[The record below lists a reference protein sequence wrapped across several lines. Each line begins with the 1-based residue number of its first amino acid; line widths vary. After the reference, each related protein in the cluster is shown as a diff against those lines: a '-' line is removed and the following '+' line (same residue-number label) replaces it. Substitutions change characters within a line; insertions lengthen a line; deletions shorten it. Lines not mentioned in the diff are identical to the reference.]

1 MAETSEAVELTADI
15 VSAYVSNNSIGAT
28 ELPQLIHQVH
38 TALTQAAS
46 GAPPESA
53 TPLTPA
59 VPIKKSVT
67 PDYLIS
73 LEDGRKYKSLKR
85 HLNTRGM
92 SPDEYRTKWSL
103 AKDYPMV
110 AANYSAQ
117 RSSLAKTL
125 GLGRGGR
132 GGGATA
138 AESAPVETPVETTPT
153 PEPEAKPAP
162 AKRGRRKAVQTA

>member
-1 MAETSEAVELTADI
+1 MAENSEAVELTADI
-15 VSAYVSNNSIGAT
+15 VSAYVSNNTVGAAD
-28 ELPQLIHQVH
+28 LSQLIQQVH
-38 TALTQAAS
+38 DALTQAAS
-46 GAPPESA
+46 GVQAEPTAPLS
-53 TPLTPA
+53 PA

-85 HLNTRGM
+85 HLNTHGM
-92 SPDEYRTKWSL
+92 SPDEYRAKWGL

-110 AANYSAQ
+110 ASNYSAQ

-132 GGGATA
+132 GGSA
-138 AESAPVETPVETTPT
+138 AEPVAAEAPAAVEP
-153 PEPEAKPAP
+153 APAP
-162 AKRGRRKAVQTA
+162 AKRGRRKAAPLAES

>member
-1 MAETSEAVELTADI
+1 MAENSEAVELTADI
-15 VSAYVSNNSIGAT
+15 VSAYVSNNSVGAAD
-28 ELPQLIHQVH
+28 LPQLIQQVH
-38 TALTQAAS
+38 DALTQAAS
-46 GAPPESA
+46 GVQSEPA
-53 TPLTPA
+53 TPLSPA

-85 HLNTRGM
+85 HLNTRSM
-92 SPDEYRTKWSL
+92 SPDEYRAKWSL
-103 AKDYPMV
+103 PKEYPMV

-132 GGGATA
+132 GGGGAPAEETA
-138 AESAPVETPVETTPT
+138 EVEASAAVEAAPAE
-153 PEPEAKPAP
+153 AP
-162 AKRGRRKAVQTA
+162 AKRGRRKASAAN

>member
-1 MAETSEAVELTADI
+1 MAENSEAVELTADI
-15 VSAYVSNNSIGAT
+15 VSAYVSNNAVGAT

-38 TALTQAAS
+38 QALTQAAA
-46 GAPPESA
+46 GAQVEPA
-53 TPLTPA
+53 APLMPA

-92 SPDEYRTKWSL
+92 TPDEYRTKWSL

-110 AANYSAQ
+110 ASNYSAQ

-132 GGGATA
+132 AGGAAVA
-138 AESAPVETPVETTPT
+138 AEVASA
-153 PEPEAKPAP
+153 PEPEAVPTP
-162 AKRGRRKAVQTA
+162 AKRGRRKGAPAS